1 MYHTTIF
8 YRGNMVVYLTI
19 VYEYEGSLVI
29 IIDDN
34 LVDNIKFGG
43 ATCSSSLGEE
53 AVGDQIIFSVIS
65 LNYNYYP

>member
-34 LVDNIKFGG
+34 LVDNIKFG
-43 ATCSSSLGEE
+43 
-53 AVGDQIIFSVIS
+53 
-65 LNYNYYP
+65 